1 VPSTREKRVRP
12 IHGRHQLLLSLHCTA
27 TWDKPGPKIE
37 PVTSDGSPG
46 VAVAEDRRDATMTE
60 LMLCPAPFLNGSKF
74 PAAVRKRPSA
84 RNQAGTGIQA
94 HNKTRASNSRCGR
107 LLSRNVTVRIAELT
121 RTRRPARCFPR
132 SPRARPPG
140 PANDRRPTTVARD
153 DRVSSAQHAALC
165 RGHSKARVPP
175 GWPRRVRQ
183 RRLMLPLRSGRVG
196 SRAPR
201 RKLEPPSSLAR
212 CDRARA
218 GPVWRCGR
226 KSA

>member
-1 VPSTREKRVRP
+1 MIFKFRPVQFYLFSEK
-12 IHGRHQLLLSLHCTA
+12 
-27 TWDKPGPKIE
+27 
-37 PVTSDGSPG
+37 TSDFFLTWS
-46 VAVAEDRRDATMTE
+46 
-60 LMLCPAPFLNGSKF
+60 CPILDGSKF

-84 RNQAGTGIQA
+84 RNQAGTHTIKRA
-94 HNKTRASNSRCGR
+94 HPVIAVAVCSRATSP
-107 LLSRNVTVRIAELT
+107 TVRIAELT

-132 SPRARPPG
+132 SPHARPPG